1 MILPS
6 PDPIGKKMLQG
17 GFGDFSFLLYLLAL
31 LLLAAGSL
39 FIFQEC
45 EVMSA
50 SLPNPNGYH
59 DR

>member
-39 FIFQEC
+39 LDFGN
-45 EVMSA
+45 A
-50 SLPNPNGYH
+50 KLWHPLLPNLTGYR